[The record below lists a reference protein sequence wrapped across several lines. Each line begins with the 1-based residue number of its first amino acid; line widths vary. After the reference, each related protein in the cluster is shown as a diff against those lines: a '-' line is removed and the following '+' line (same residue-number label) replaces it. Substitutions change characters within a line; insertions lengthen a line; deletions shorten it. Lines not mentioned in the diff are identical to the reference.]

1 VDEIRGVRPVSDLIV
16 ILGPTASGKT
26 RLAVEVAKHIDGA
39 IISADSRQ
47 VYRGMDIGTGKDR
60 HVYGDISHYL
70 IDIVDA
76 GETYHVARYWADF
89 HAALAAIQQQ
99 GRQPIVCGG
108 TGLYI
113 QSILQPYNYST
124 VPVDTVLRQSLEPLS
139 IDALKHE
146 LGALPIPTGFR
157 PDTSTKKRLIRA
169 IEIAVWCTKGEEI
182 PMGPPPTPATLFGLA
197 PPVDVR
203 RRAITERLTERLGAG
218 LIDEVRGL
226 LEQGIPPDR
235 LVYYGLEYKY
245 TTLYLLGEL
254 KYEQFVDRLNTEIHR
269 FAKRQMTYFR
279 KMEKDGLDIHWLVN
293 GPVSDMAAELIA
305 KVRKKGVVN

>member
-1 VDEIRGVRPVSDLIV
+1 
-16 ILGPTASGKT
+16 
-26 RLAVEVAKHIDGA
+26 
-39 IISADSRQ
+39 
-47 VYRGMDIGTGKDR
+47 
-60 HVYGDISHYL
+60 
-70 IDIVDA
+70 
-76 GETYHVARYWADF
+76 
-89 HAALAAIQQQ
+89 
-99 GRQPIVCGG
+99 
-108 TGLYI
+108 
-113 QSILQPYNYST
+113 
-124 VPVDTVLRQSLEPLS
+124 
-139 IDALKHE
+139 
-146 LGALPIPTGFR
+146 
-157 PDTSTKKRLIRA
+157 
-169 IEIAVWCTKGEEI
+169 
-182 PMGPPPTPATLFGLA
+182 MGPPPTPATLFGLA

>member
-1 VDEIRGVRPVSDLIV
+1 
-16 ILGPTASGKT
+16 
-26 RLAVEVAKHIDGA
+26 
-39 IISADSRQ
+39 
-47 VYRGMDIGTGKDR
+47 MDIGTGKDR

-76 GETYHVARYWADF
+76 GETYQVARYWADF

-146 LGALPIPTGFR
+146 LGALPIPIGFR

-182 PMGPPPTPATLFGLA
+182 PMGPPSTPA
-197 PPVDVR
+197 
-203 RRAITERLTERLGAG
+203 
-218 LIDEVRGL
+218 
-226 LEQGIPPDR
+226 
-235 LVYYGLEYKY
+235 
-245 TTLYLLGEL
+245 
-254 KYEQFVDRLNTEIHR
+254 
-269 FAKRQMTYFR
+269 
-279 KMEKDGLDIHWLVN
+279 
-293 GPVSDMAAELIA
+293 
-305 KVRKKGVVN
+305 